1 MAKSRSLRDNETVTI
16 SPTYGN
22 LTKSRSKK
30 DDGFYY
36 TIKGTVAGKDG
47 NPQEDALNFNFAGA
61 KAIQGE
67 WCGRGGQ
74 MSIERLN
81 HSRFE
86 VAIIEEGESYPLEM
100 QRWNES
106 TRTFQDVEFT
116 DDLDAG
122 VDEDMPLE
130 VVVQEAKE
138 SAQRAKEARQEEAFE
153 DRKEA
158 PTPTPAKTSDRP
170 NLVALAHATWIAA
183 QGIIEVEDAEVQY
196 KWAYTLYAD
205 ARRLGLS
212 AADIIADNEAF
223 FSEGEDDQYPEE
235 EPPPEELGDAELP
248 F

>member
-1 MAKSRSLRDNETVTI
+1 MARSRSLKDNEKVVI

-36 TIKGTVAGKDG
+36 TIKGTVDDKDG

-61 KAIQGE
+61 KAIQEG

-86 VAIIEEGESYPLEM
+86 VEVIEEGESYPLEM
-100 QRWNES
+100 QRWNEG

-116 DDLDAG
+116 DDLDVG
-122 VDEDMPLE
+122 VDDDVPLE
-130 VVVQEAKE
+130 TVVQGAQESVQKAK
-138 SAQRAKEARQEEAFE
+138 QARE
-153 DRKEA
+153 EA
-158 PTPTPAKTSDRP
+158 PTPTVTKTTDMP
-170 NLVALAHATWIAA
+170 NLVALAHATWVAA
-183 QGIIEVEDAEVQY
+183 QGIIEVEDTEIQY

-212 AADIIADNEAF
+212 AADIIADNDAF
-223 FSEGEDDQYPEE
+223 FMQGEDDQYPEE
-235 EPPPEELGDAELP
+235 EPPPEELGDEELP

>member
-1 MAKSRSLRDNETVTI
+1 MARSRSLKDNEKVVI

-30 DDGFYY
+30 DDWFYY
-36 TIKGTVAGKDG
+36 TIKGTVDDKDG

-61 KAIQGE
+61 KAIQEG

-86 VAIIEEGESYPLEM
+86 VTVSEEGESYPLEM
-100 QRWNES
+100 QRWNEG

-116 DDLDAG
+116 DDLDVG
-122 VDEDMPLE
+122 VDDDVPLE
-130 VVVQEAKE
+130 TVVQGAQESVQKAK
-138 SAQRAKEARQEEAFE
+138 QARE
-153 DRKEA
+153 EA
-158 PTPTPAKTSDRP
+158 PTPTVTKTSDRP
-170 NLVALAHATWIAA
+170 NLVALAHATWVAA
-183 QGIIEVEDAEVQY
+183 QGIIEVEDTEIQY

-212 AADIIADNEAF
+212 AADIIADNDAF
-223 FSEGEDDQYPEE
+223 FMQGEDDQYPEE
-235 EPPPEELGDAELP
+235 EPPPEELGDEELP

>member
-1 MAKSRSLRDNETVTI
+1 MARSRSLKDNEKVVI

-36 TIKGTVAGKDG
+36 TIKGTVDDKDG

-61 KAIQGE
+61 KAIQEG

-86 VAIIEEGESYPLEM
+86 VEVIEEGESYPLEM
-100 QRWNES
+100 QRWNEG

-116 DDLDAG
+116 DDLDVG
-122 VDEDMPLE
+122 VDDDVPLE
-130 VVVQEAKE
+130 TVVQGAQESVQKAK
-138 SAQRAKEARQEEAFE
+138 QARE
-153 DRKEA
+153 EA
-158 PTPTPAKTSDRP
+158 PTPTVTKTSDRP
-170 NLVALAHATWIAA
+170 NLVALAHATWVAA
-183 QGIIEVEDAEVQY
+183 QGIIEVEDTEIQY

-212 AADIIADNEAF
+212 AADIIADNDAF
-223 FSEGEDDQYPEE
+223 FMQGEDDQYPEE
-235 EPPPEELGDAELP
+235 EPPPEELGDEELP

>member
-1 MAKSRSLRDNETVTI
+1 MAKSRSLKDNEKVTI

-36 TIKGTVAGKDG
+36 TIKGTVDDKDG

-61 KAIQGE
+61 KAIQEG

-86 VAIIEEGESYPLEM
+86 VEVIEEGESYPLEM
-100 QRWNES
+100 QRWNEG

-116 DDLDAG
+116 DDLDVG
-122 VDEDMPLE
+122 VDDDVPLE
-130 VVVQEAKE
+130 TVVQGAQESVQKAK
-138 SAQRAKEARQEEAFE
+138 QARE
-153 DRKEA
+153 EA
-158 PTPTPAKTSDRP
+158 PTPTVTKTSDRP
-170 NLVALAHATWIAA
+170 NLVALAHATWVAA
-183 QGIIEVEDAEVQY
+183 QGIIEVEDTEIQY

-212 AADIIADNEAF
+212 AADIIADNDAF
-223 FSEGEDDQYPEE
+223 FMQGEDDQYPEE
-235 EPPPEELGDAELP
+235 EPPPEELGDEELP

>member
-1 MAKSRSLRDNETVTI
+1 MARSRSLKDNEKVVI

-36 TIKGTVAGKDG
+36 TIKGTVDDKDG
-47 NPQEDALNFNFAGA
+47 NPQEAALNFNFAGA
-61 KAIQGE
+61 KAIQEG

-74 MSIERLN
+74 MSNERLN

-86 VAIIEEGESYPLEM
+86 VTVIEEGESYPLEM
-100 QRWNES
+100 QRGNEG

-122 VDEDMPLE
+122 GDDDVPLE
-130 VVVQEAKE
+130 VIVQEAKE
-138 SAQRAKEARQEEAFE
+138 SVQEAKQARE
-153 DRKEA
+153 EA
-158 PTPTPAKTSDRP
+158 PTPTPTKTSDRP

-183 QGIIEVEDAEVQY
+183 QGIIEVEDTEIQY

-235 EPPPEELGDAELP
+235 EPPPEELGDEELP

>member
-1 MAKSRSLRDNETVTI
+1 MAKSRSLKDNEKVVI

-36 TIKGTVAGKDG
+36 TIKGTVDDKDG

-61 KAIQGE
+61 KAIQEG

-74 MSIERLN
+74 RRIERLN
-81 HSRFE
+81 HSRVE
-86 VAIIEEGESYPLEM
+86 GAVIEEGESYPLEM
-100 QRWNES
+100 QRWNEG

-122 VDEDMPLE
+122 VDDDVPLE
-130 VVVQEAKE
+130 VIVQEAKE
-138 SAQRAKEARQEEAFE
+138 SVQEAKQARE
-153 DRKEA
+153 EA
-158 PTPTPAKTSDRP
+158 PTPTVTKTSDRP

-183 QGIIEVEDAEVQY
+183 QGIIEVEDTEIQY

-235 EPPPEELGDAELP
+235 EPPPEELGDEELP

>member
-1 MAKSRSLRDNETVTI
+1 MARSRSLKDNEKVVI

-36 TIKGTVAGKDG
+36 TIKGTVDDKDG

-61 KAIQGE
+61 KAIQEG

-74 MSIERLN
+74 MSIERLP

-86 VAIIEEGESYPLEM
+86 VEVIEEGESYPLEM
-100 QRWNES
+100 QRWNEG

-116 DDLDAG
+116 DDLDVG
-122 VDEDMPLE
+122 VDDDVPLE
-130 VVVQEAKE
+130 TVVQGAQESVQKAK
-138 SAQRAKEARQEEAFE
+138 QARE
-153 DRKEA
+153 EA
-158 PTPTPAKTSDRP
+158 PTPTVTKTSDRP
-170 NLVALAHATWIAA
+170 NLVALAHATWVAA
-183 QGIIEVEDAEVQY
+183 QGIIEVEDTEIQY

-212 AADIIADNEAF
+212 AADIIADNDAF
-223 FSEGEDDQYPEE
+223 FMQGEDDQYPEE
-235 EPPPEELGDAELP
+235 EPPPEELGDEELP

>member
-1 MAKSRSLRDNETVTI
+1 MAKSRSLKDNEKVVI

-36 TIKGTVAGKDG
+36 TIKGTVDDKDG

-61 KAIQGE
+61 KAIQEG

-86 VAIIEEGESYPLEM
+86 VTVIEEGESYPLEM
-100 QRWNES
+100 QRWNEG

-122 VDEDMPLE
+122 VDADVPLE
-130 VVVQEAKE
+130 VIVQEAKE
-138 SAQRAKEARQEEAFE
+138 SVQEAKQARE
-153 DRKEA
+153 EA
-158 PTPTPAKTSDRP
+158 PTPTVTKTSDRP

-183 QGIIEVEDAEVQY
+183 QGIIEVEDTEIQY

-235 EPPPEELGDAELP
+235 EPPPEELGDEELP

>member
-1 MAKSRSLRDNETVTI
+1 MARSRSLKDNEKVVI

-36 TIKGTVAGKDG
+36 TIKGTVDDKDG

-61 KAIQGE
+61 KAIQEG

-86 VAIIEEGESYPLEM
+86 VEVIEEGESYPLEM
-100 QRWNES
+100 QRWNEG

-116 DDLDAG
+116 DDLDVG
-122 VDEDMPLE
+122 VDDDVPLE
-130 VVVQEAKE
+130 TVVQGAQESVQKAK
-138 SAQRAKEARQEEAFE
+138 QARE
-153 DRKEA
+153 EA
-158 PTPTPAKTSDRP
+158 PTPTVTKTSDRP

-183 QGIIEVEDAEVQY
+183 QGIIEVEDTEIQY

-235 EPPPEELGDAELP
+235 EPPPEELGDEELP